1 MMLNKSFLIILISVS
16 FTALHLAENNPKGS
30 GRILNQTSYENSSE
44 LLMQHH
50 LASYARLKA
59 EFNFNVNN
67 NDAQQENVGR
77 KSPWLAFFL
86 SLFLPTSGQIY
97 NGDYTKAAIQGG
109 LLLLGGGLVTTMAC
123 VECGDYGTAQTALL
137 ITGMGMTFSGY
148 IWSIIDAPASANEIN
163 DRNRQN
169 AGLNIFNSDNHTYSL
184 KLNRIPITNSYTISL
199 AVNF

>member
-1 MMLNKSFLIILISVS
+1 MKLNKIFLVFLMSVC
-16 FTALHLAENNPKGS
+16 FAKLHFAENNPKGS
-30 GRILNQTSYENSSE
+30 DRIFIQTSYENSNH
-44 LLMQHH
+44 LLMQYH
-50 LASYARLKA
+50 LANYSMLTG
-59 EFNFNVNN
+59 EFSDEQDK
-67 NDAQQENVGR
+67 NDAEEEKVSR
-77 KSPWLAFFL
+77 KSPWLSFFL

-97 NGDYTKAAIQGG
+97 NGDYTKALIQAG
-109 LLLLGGGLVTTMAC
+109 LILGGGGLVTTMTC

-137 ITGMGMTFSGY
+137 ITGIGMAFSGY

-169 AGLNIFNSDNHTYSL
+169 AGLNIFNSENHTYSL